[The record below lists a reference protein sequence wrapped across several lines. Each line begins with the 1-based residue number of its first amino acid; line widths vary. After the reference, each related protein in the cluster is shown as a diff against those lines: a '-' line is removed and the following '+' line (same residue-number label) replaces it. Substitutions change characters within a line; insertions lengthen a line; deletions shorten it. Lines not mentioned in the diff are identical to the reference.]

1 MEGEVGR
8 GSRLGA
14 APWVI
19 LPLLAAALVTAGLY
33 AFGTRHVPDYSI
45 SLFGKTGAGTLAL
58 KSWLATGLLTLAG
71 VQLVLAL
78 WIYGRLPGVWAAS
91 AGVSTGHRV
100 VGACALLLT
109 LPLAYHC
116 AFAYGVQ
123 TKVDARVAVHSLA
136 GCFFYGAFAAK
147 VTIVRSRRLPA
158 WTLPLAGGVLVS
170 VVMVLWYTSALWYFN
185 GYRLPIL

>member
-1 MEGEVGR
+1 MEGKVGR

-136 GCFFYGAFAAK
+136 GCFF
-147 VTIVRSRRLPA
+147 
-158 WTLPLAGGVLVS
+158 
-170 VVMVLWYTSALWYFN
+170 
-185 GYRLPIL
+185 